1 MKKNLLFAISV
12 FLITIVGLL
21 VFSEASKKSVEET
34 SQIETV
40 DKPEEDSK
48 MISANLR

>member
-21 VFSEASKKSVEET
+21 VFSEASTKSTEET
-34 SQIETV
+34 SKIESLEEQT
-40 DKPEEDSK
+40 EDSDL
-48 MISANLR
+48 ISANLR